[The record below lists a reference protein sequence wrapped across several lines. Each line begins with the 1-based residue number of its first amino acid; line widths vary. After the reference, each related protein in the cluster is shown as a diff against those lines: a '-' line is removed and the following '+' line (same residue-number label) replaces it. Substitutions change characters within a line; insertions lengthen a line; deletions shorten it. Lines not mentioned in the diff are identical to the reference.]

1 MPNLHAPDDRKTF
14 RKAGGPGAGDIH
26 VDAPL
31 GGKKKPKPDDEA
43 VEKSFSSFFKVSG
56 VDEGLGLVFGWGI
69 VCKEAGE
76 DYVDVQ
82 GNHIPEDA
90 MVEATTEFMKSS
102 RQMGEMHV
110 RMDAGAVVH
119 SFPLTTEIAKA
130 MGLTTEKTGWMVA
143 AAPDPAMLAKF
154 ASGELEGFSIGGEHI
169 EIDGKPFAEAA

>member
-1 MPNLHAPDDRKTF
+1 MPNARASDDQGDV
-14 RKAGGPGAGDIH
+14 RKAGGPGVGDVH

-31 GGKKKPKPDDEA
+31 GGKKKLPADDEA
-43 VEKSFSSFFKVSG
+43 VEKSFSGFFKVSG

-69 VCKEAGE
+69 VCKEAGV

-130 MGLTTEKTGWMVA
+130 MGITTDKTGWMIA
-143 AAPDPAMLAKF
+143 AAPDKAMLAKF
-154 ASGELEGFSIGGEHI
+154 ASGEFAGFSIGGEHI